1 MFPFDSQAES
11 YYVLL
16 VPAILLLYAIILMKL
31 KPSEESD
38 LQPGKLTSRMEKSAA
53 EPGVLKK
60 QVTPAEARKAG
71 SREPISKTQ
80 KISKELTKSDQPKTQ
95 IDVGKTVKIDEAR
108 RKKSFFLFGE
118 KDFGGCPHE
127 LGHLS
132 TLPKSTPIPEE
143 CFGCPQ
149 ILECIKLA
157 DNKSKV

>member
-16 VPAILLLYAIILMKL
+16 IPAILVLYAIILMKL

-38 LQPGKLTSRMEKSAA
+38 LQSGKSTLRMDKSATKLGVTKKPATLAESRKVVDRELTS
-53 EPGVLKK
+53 
-60 QVTPAEARKAG
+60 KAQ
-71 SREPISKTQ
+71 TQ
-80 KISKELTKSDQPKTQ
+80 KVSKELTKSDQPKTQ
-95 IDVGKTVKIDEAR
+95 IEIEKSIRVDDAR

-118 KDFGGCPHE
+118 KDFGGCPHK

-157 DNKSKV
+157 NNK

>member
-1 MFPFDSQAES
+1 MRCMFPFDSEAES
-11 YYVLL
+11 FYVLL

-38 LQPGKLTSRMEKSAA
+38 LQPDRLTPRAEKSAA

-60 QVTPAEARKAG
+60 PVTLAEARKVG
-71 SREPISKTQ
+71 SRESTSKPQ
-80 KISKELTKSDQPKTQ
+80 KVSKELTKSDEPKTQ
-95 IDVGKTVKIDEAR
+95 IDMGKTVKVDDAG
-108 RKKSFFLFGE
+108 RKRSFFLFGE
-118 KDFGGCPHE
+118 KDFGGCPHK

-157 DNKSKV
+157 SNK

>member
-16 VPAILLLYAIILMKL
+16 IPAILVLYGIILMKL

-38 LQPGKLTSRMEKSAA
+38 LQSGKSTLRMDKSATKLGVMKKPATLA
-53 EPGVLKK
+53 ES
-60 QVTPAEARKAG
+60 RKVVD
-71 SREPISKTQ
+71 RELASKAQTQ
-80 KISKELTKSDQPKTQ
+80 KVSKELTKSDQPKTQ
-95 IDVGKTVKIDEAR
+95 IETERTIRVDDAR

-118 KDFGGCPHE
+118 KDFGGCPHK

-157 DNKSKV
+157 NNK

>member
-1 MFPFDSQAES
+1 MFPFDSEAETFH
-11 YYVLL
+11 VLL

-38 LQPGKLTSRMEKSAA
+38 LQPGKLTPKMERGAP
-53 EPGVLKK
+53 EPRVLKK
-60 QVTPAEARKAG
+60 PATLADGRKVG
-71 SREPISKTQ
+71 NRESTSKAQSQ
-80 KISKELTKSDQPKTQ
+80 KVSKELTESDQSKMQ
-95 IDVGKTVKIDEAR
+95 IEVGKTIKVDDAR
-108 RKKSFFLFGE
+108 KKKSFFLFGE
-118 KDFGGCPHE
+118 KDFGGCPHK

-157 DNKSKV
+157 NNK